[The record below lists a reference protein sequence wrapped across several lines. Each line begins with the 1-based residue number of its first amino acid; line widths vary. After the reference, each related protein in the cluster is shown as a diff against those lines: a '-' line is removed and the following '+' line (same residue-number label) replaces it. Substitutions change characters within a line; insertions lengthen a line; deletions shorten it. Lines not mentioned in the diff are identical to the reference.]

1 MNILILSIEFPP
13 HGGGAGSYT
22 RNLSV
27 GLARIGQRVTVL
39 TSIKNKDSE
48 IGQNIDKHLCNN
60 NKELTII
67 RRRFIPKLYILLFS
81 LYCFKII
88 QKEKFDCL
96 IVADAGAQKCIAYF
110 MDHIKIPIFTV
121 FHGTEINNYFKNQT
135 KLFKIFRGDQKLISF
150 FNFTTACIAVSE
162 DMRNHIIKQLPEL
175 SQKLYIVHHG
185 IDTLFFT
192 KGDNKNKQKAR
203 MLLGLPS
210 TKKIIFSA
218 SRLIREKGHDTLI
231 NILPTIIDQIPDL
244 ILIIAGIGPD
254 RPYLESLIK
263 KNGLDEYVVF
273 VNQLY
278 STDIITYYHSCDLF
292 VLLTRR
298 GSEESFGL
306 VFLEANAC
314 KRAVLAGKTG
324 GVTETVENGISG
336 VVVDP
341 LDLNLISESIL
352 NLLQDEQKLKQI
364 ERSAYH
370 RVINNFTVEK
380 MAKNTFKIIYDKIK
394 K

>member
-1 MNILILSIEFPP
+1 
-13 HGGGAGSYT
+13 
-22 RNLSV
+22 
-27 GLARIGQRVTVL
+27 
-39 TSIKNKDSE
+39 
-48 IGQNIDKHLCNN
+48 
-60 NKELTII
+60 
-67 RRRFIPKLYILLFS
+67 
-81 LYCFKII
+81 
-88 QKEKFDCL
+88 
-96 IVADAGAQKCIAYF
+96 
-110 MDHIKIPIFTV
+110 
-121 FHGTEINNYFKNQT
+121 
-135 KLFKIFRGDQKLISF
+135 
-150 FNFTTACIAVSE
+150 
-162 DMRNHIIKQLPEL
+162 MRL
-175 SQKLYIVHHG
+175 
-185 IDTLFFT
+185 
-192 KGDNKNKQKAR
+192 
-203 MLLGLPS
+203 LPS
-210 TKKIIFSA
+210 HF
-218 SRLIREKGHDTLI
+218 
-231 NILPTIIDQIPDL
+231 
-244 ILIIAGIGPD
+244 
-254 RPYLESLIK
+254 
-263 KNGLDEYVVF
+263 
-273 VNQLY
+273 
-278 STDIITYYHSCDLF
+278 HSCDLF